1 MNLSEERRLEK
12 LYAALDAMSL
22 SPQNRALAEEY
33 LDPSQP
39 EQASLLKQA
48 EHQDFSAID
57 KDRRSACIS
66 WLEHLKKRGREDEYG
81 RFLRFAAATGG
92 STACYVLSSY
102 TWNLRN
108 TIASSLSPEQ
118 AAAIQAEGIVWEFH
132 SRANGG
138 SGLSLRLESGIRTS
152 SAAPLTIAGI
162 RTAPM
167 QRYSWPRSASPA
179 KSLSAQRAW
188 DRSRGASKNC
198 SPLCKPPCRREY
210 FKTNQK
216 VK

>member
-132 SRANGG
+132 SLREWGLRSVLEVGKRNPDILCRA
-138 SGLSLRLESGIRTS
+138 I
-152 SAAPLTIAGI
+152 
-162 RTAPM
+162 
-167 QRYSWPRSASPA
+167 
-179 KSLSAQRAW
+179 
-188 DRSRGASKNC
+188 D
-198 SPLCKPPCRREY
+198 
-210 FKTNQK
+210 
-216 VK
+216 

>member
-118 AAAIQAEGIVWEFH
+118 AAAPRVWGPGVEGSEASFPLSPASFGVWPGVFM
-132 SRANGG
+132 SRAISSVSDRKHSIGYRQSRPSPRYTFPRNRRQSGG
-138 SGLSLRLESGIRTS
+138 CL
-152 SAAPLTIAGI
+152 
-162 RTAPM
+162 
-167 QRYSWPRSASPA
+167 ASFFPI
-179 KSLSAQRAW
+179 
-188 DRSRGASKNC
+188 RSRREI
-198 SPLCKPPCRREY
+198 RRPS
-210 FKTNQK
+210 FS
-216 VK
+216 V